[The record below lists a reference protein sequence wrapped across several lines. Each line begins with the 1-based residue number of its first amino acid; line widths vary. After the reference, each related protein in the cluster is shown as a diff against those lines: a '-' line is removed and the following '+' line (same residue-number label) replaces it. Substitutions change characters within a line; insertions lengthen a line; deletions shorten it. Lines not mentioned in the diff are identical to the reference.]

1 MTMDTTPENLHG
13 AATASNADTPMEK
26 PSPDAPEHLL
36 ARYWR
41 EEVLELTRDQLAA
54 LTGFSA
60 SSIKDFEHPGKDIDP
75 MARKRYRLACAAV
88 AMGIQFDWLTTSL
101 QIQQPV
107 KITIGE
113 N

>member
-1 MTMDTTPENLHG
+1 MD
-13 AATASNADTPMEK
+13 K
-26 PSPDAPEHLL
+26 PPHDAPEHLK

-60 SSIKDFEHPGKDIDP
+60 SSIKDFENPSKDIDP

-101 QIQQPV
+101 KIQQPV
-107 KITIGE
+107 QITIGPDA
-113 N
+113 